1 MSDYNNLRK
10 ARATIIE
17 MLNDRGFS
25 VSKYMKEDNLSISL
39 DKIEKQYK
47 ADNIDLNI
55 DNVRTFFWDE
65 KINHSKLGKFMK
77 KIKKTV
83 PELVVFIFQNELSNS
98 QLNNIK
104 QELNEIEFNI
114 FQIKELLFNV
124 TKHHMV
130 PEHVLLNEK
139 EAQTI
144 YSAYGLNLPLLS
156 NTDIICRYYGGKNN
170 DIFKIIRPNN
180 IYYRKVANII

>member
-1 MSDYNNLRK
+1 
-10 ARATIIE
+10 
-17 MLNDRGFS
+17 
-25 VSKYMKEDNLSISL
+25 
-39 DKIEKQYK
+39 
-47 ADNIDLNI
+47 
-55 DNVRTFFWDE
+55 
-65 KINHSKLGKFMK
+65 
-77 KIKKTV
+77 
-83 PELVVFIFQNELSNS
+83 
-98 QLNNIK
+98 
-104 QELNEIEFNI
+104 
-114 FQIKELLFNV
+114 
-124 TKHHMV
+124 MV